1 MFREMRR
8 KAQQIPQET
17 CEEILRKNTSGVLSL
32 AGDDGYP
39 YWVPLSYCYEKGKL
53 IFHCA
58 KTGHKIDAVR
68 RSPKASF
75 CVIDRDE
82 IRAEEYTTYF
92 RSVIVFGM
100 VRIAENDTEKQE
112 LIEALA
118 KKYHPEDTGEHR
130 REVIGRGLRNLC
142 ILEMTVEHI
151 SGKEAIELV
160 RMRGKQI

>member
-39 YWVPLSYCYEKGKL
+39 YGVPLSYCYDKGKL

-58 KTGHKIDAVR
+58 KTGHKIDALK
-68 RSPKASF
+68 RSPKVSF
-75 CVIDRDE
+75 CVIDKDE

-92 RSVIVFGM
+92 RSVIAFGM
-100 VRIAENDTEKQE
+100 VRIAEDDTEKLE

-118 KKYHPEDTGEHR
+118 KKYHPTDTGEHR
-130 REVIGRGLRNLC
+130 REAIGREFGAVC
-142 ILEMTVEHI
+142 ILEMTVEHL

-160 RMRGKQI
+160 RMRKKQI

>member
-58 KTGHKIDAVR
+58 KTGHKIDSIR
-68 RSPKASF
+68 RCPKASF
-75 CVIDRDE
+75 CVIDKDE
-82 IRAEEYTTYF
+82 IIAEEYTTYF
-92 RSVIVFGM
+92 RSIIAFGTIRIVEDGPKK
-100 VRIAENDTEKQE
+100 RE
-112 LIEALA
+112 LIDALA
-118 KKYHPEDTGEHR
+118 KKIQSD
-130 REVIGRGLRNLC
+130 
-142 ILEMTVEHI
+142 
-151 SGKEAIELV
+151 
-160 RMRGKQI
+160 